1 MEPVMADADFPGQT
15 IAVHRDAWPD
25 LLPEFA
31 EMVAP
36 PISVSSV
43 PVTFRAGP
51 DAERR
56 RQQAR
61 SQANM
66 PVGRHLRPTR

>member
-1 MEPVMADADFPGQT
+1 MAEADCPGQT

-25 LLPEFA
+25 LSPELA

-36 PISVSSV
+36 PISVSSL
-43 PVTFRAGP
+43 PVIPRPGP

-56 RQQAR
+56 QQQAR

-66 PVGRHLRPTR
+66 PVGRHLRPRR

>member
-1 MEPVMADADFPGQT
+1 VADADCPGQT
-15 IAVHRDAWPD
+15 IAVHRDVWPS
-25 LLPEFA
+25 LPPEFA

-43 PVTFRAGP
+43 PVTLRPGP
-51 DAERR
+51 DPERR